1 MSTTTVFAFGEQT
14 RTNPIQLGNYA
25 TRHVIDH
32 PRVVEATVVNRLTAG
47 KTATQTGINVT
58 SSSTTPLTTDLNGHR
73 VLVPPAL
80 ADDSRCID
88 PHTARAQQACQEAIP
103 PLMPNLP
110 PRLRKVRPGRRE
122 RALLRLQRQGG
133 ICHDPAACRQDPAAG
148 HDTVDARMGATNVLS
163 PPENKAPDDDPSP
176 TPGDMPPRLRA
187 KPGRRER
194 ALRRLQR
201 EAAILQDPATS
212 QQVEATGPKPG
223 PDATLP
229 PPPTTTVDASS
240 PVMEMEKGVEGT
252 ECVQLSHVRQPAE
265 LVSAQGRANG
275 IQSSAASQ
283 HDHPSISPPPYDPI
297 ALGLEA
303 AQFILQQHGST
314 QYPAAAAAHDQP
326 QYPVAAEQ
334 HQFVDWAIERQHAAS
349 GEGGS
354 MAVRLDYA
362 EGGSFS
368 RMAILTDW
376 SPHYWQP
383 RPFASSL
390 PPNAV
395 SQEAAAVPL
404 RVLQNSGYGAGEPE
418 APYAYSSPW
427 PVPTG
432 HQAPETMVPAP
443 YEAPASTALPQGGAF
458 PPEPAEAPDAPD
470 LTQFPAAPEP
480 CSLALTQA
488 IYPFVECPGPC
499 PANCPRRLML
509 SRAYSRRPHARY
521 GMSRLPCPIR
531 FDPFDED
538 LDSEGREPPF
548 PLAGLDY
555 PTSPISPA
563 TATTASVSTPRGA
576 AFNAGISPCSS
587 CKGLTLT
594 GEEVIYSTCCG
605 IRSPAAHA
613 GDSEAEVTLGI
624 PVRRERRQA
633 PLADGEHPS
642 TPWWYRD
649 QREAHRYLELLEYLE
664 HRAILRVK
672 AKLDNLEESDR
683 PPLMPLWIHFP
694 QLLPPVFDA
703 PPENM
708 LQLQLSG
715 N

>member
-1 MSTTTVFAFGEQT
+1 MSTTIAFAFGEQT
-14 RTNPIQLGNYA
+14 RINPIQLGNYA
-25 TRHVIDH
+25 TKHVIDQLK
-32 PRVVEATVVNRLTAG
+32 VVEATVAHGLTADSTT
-47 KTATQTGINVT
+47 TAADTSVTT
-58 SSSTTPLTTDLNGHR
+58 SSSQRLTPDLNECHAP
-73 VLVPPAL
+73 VPPVVSDNSTGIRDTSTAL
-80 ADDSRCID
+80 TQPER
-88 PHTARAQQACQEAIP
+88 QGQEQAFCP
-103 PLMPNLP
+103 FKPNLP
-110 PRLRKVRPGRRE
+110 PRLRKARPGRRE
-122 RALLRLQRQGG
+122 RALLRLQRQAG
-133 ICHDPAACRQDPAAG
+133 ISHDPTTCQQGQSA
-148 HDTVDARMGATNVLS
+148 V
-163 PPENKAPDDDPSP
+163 P
-176 TPGDMPPRLRA
+176 TPGDGTINAPMEAINAVPARIPEEPPTPDDLPPRRRA

-201 EAAILQDPATS
+201 QGGVLEDHAAS
-212 QQVEATGPKPG
+212 QQVEAPGPKPG

-229 PPPTTTVDASS
+229 PPQTTTVDASS
-240 PVMEMEKGVEGT
+240 PVMEQGLEGRV
-252 ECVQLSHVRQPAE
+252 CVQTSHDEQPAE
-265 LVSAQGRANG
+265 LVSAQGRAND
-275 IQSSAASQ
+275 IQNSAASQ
-283 HDHPSISPPPYDPI
+283 HDDPSVSPPPYDPI

-303 AQFILQQHGST
+303 AQFILQQHGPT
-314 QYPAAAAAHDQP
+314 QYLAAAVAHDQP

-334 HQFVDWAIERQHAAS
+334 QQLVNWAIERQRAAS

-354 MAVRLDYA
+354 MAVRLEYA

-376 SPHYWQP
+376 APHYWQP
-383 RPFASSL
+383 RPFTPSL

-395 SQEAAAVPL
+395 SQEAVTIPL
-404 RVLQNSGYGAGEPE
+404 RVLQNSGYGDGEPE
-418 APYAYSSPW
+418 APCAYSSPW

-432 HQAPETMVPAP
+432 RQAPERMVSVP
-443 YEAPASTALPQGGAF
+443 YEAPASTALPQGGF
-458 PPEPAEAPDAPD
+458 PPERAETPDVPD
-470 LTQFPAAPEP
+470 LTRFPAAPEP
-480 CSLALTQA
+480 SNLPLTQA
-488 IYPFVECPGPC
+488 IYPFVDCPGPC
-499 PANCPRRLML
+499 PADCPRRLML
-509 SRAYSRRPHARY
+509 ARAYSRRPHARY

-548 PLAGLDY
+548 QLAGLDS

-605 IRSPAAHA
+605 IRPPAAHA

-664 HRAILRVK
+664 HRAILRIK